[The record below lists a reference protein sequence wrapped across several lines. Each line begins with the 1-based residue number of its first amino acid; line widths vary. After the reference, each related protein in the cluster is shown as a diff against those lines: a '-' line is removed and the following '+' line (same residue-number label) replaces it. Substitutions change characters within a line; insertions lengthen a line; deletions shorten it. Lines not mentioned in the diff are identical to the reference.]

1 MKNAQKWVWLSLKC
15 GAGSS
20 EMMNLIERIGSAEK
34 IYESG
39 FEDYM
44 SAGISERLACL
55 LCEKDMEQ
63 ASKVMYYCERYRI
76 GILCYDDEAYPKS
89 LKSLPNPP
97 AVLYWSGDLPDLNRR
112 LCISVVGTRKM
123 SEYGMRAAYKIA
135 YETAAAG
142 AVIIS
147 GMALGIDGVAACAAI
162 TAGGSTVAVL
172 GCGIDIVYPKCHR
185 KLEEIIKRHGAVIT
199 EFPPATEP
207 HGYNFPIRNRI
218 ISGLG
223 QGTVVIDADV
233 GSGAMITAKSAI
245 LQGRDIYAVPAN
257 IDGENSSGTN
267 ALIRDGAVAVL
278 CGRDII
284 NNYSYIYHDSLD
296 MARLTNAEK
305 RSEFDPQAIRNMEIG
320 VRKFVPGRFENK
332 SSSYDTEFSDK
343 APGRAEKSEKEKK
356 IQSGFARHTA
366 QEKFSPKPDSV
377 GIDGHEKINNKNEA
391 EIIGRADENM
401 HTADNSSEIFAS
413 LSEKQKKIFEEIPI
427 DRAVTV
433 DSLTKLGFT
442 MGEVMASLT
451 VLEIKGLISSLPG
464 ALYIRK

>member
-20 EMMNLIERIGSAEK
+20 ELMNLIESMGTVGK

-44 SAGISERLACL
+44 SAGVSERLACL

-76 GILCYDDEAYPKS
+76 GILCYDDEKYPKS

-97 AVLYWSGDLPDLNRR
+97 AVLYWSGNLPDLNRR

-123 SEYGMRAAYKIA
+123 SDYGMRAAYKIA

-147 GMALGIDGVAACAAI
+147 GMALGIDGVAACAAV

-172 GCGIDIVYPKCHR
+172 GCGIDIIYPKCHR
-185 KLEEIIKRHGAVIT
+185 KLEEIIRRHGAVIT

-233 GSGAMITAKSAI
+233 GSGAMITAKNAI

-284 NNYSYIYHDSLD
+284 SNYSYIYHDSID

-305 RSEFDPQAIRNMEIG
+305 RSEFDPRAIRNMEIG
-320 VRKFVPGRFENK
+320 VRKFVPGRFDNK
-332 SSSYDTEFSDK
+332 NSSDFSDK
-343 APGRAEKSEKEKK
+343 ISIGGERTEREIKARNSFDRRPNEEKNSSK
-356 IQSGFARHTA
+356 SDGV
-366 QEKFSPKPDSV
+366 S
-377 GIDGHEKINNKNEA
+377 IDGHEKINNKNETGMS
-391 EIIGRADENM
+391 GRADENI
-401 HTADNSSEIFAS
+401 HTSDNSSEIFDS